1 MEVPSEQSIAH
12 DGVELTDHVWLR
24 PSVALKDYD
33 EGRIG
38 MVLPQIMTLVEL
50 SRFKTVAQV
59 LQSTSKRSIPAN
71 LTKLKSINGQDV
83 EVMPDGSVYEN
94 ARRFIRKED
103 FQSRGLNHAALKI
116 QPDRVCFPASEPF

>member
-1 MEVPSEQSIAH
+1 

-50 SRFKTVAQV
+50 SRFQTVAQV
-59 LQSTSKRSIPAN
+59 LKSTSKRSIPAN

-83 EVMPDGSVYEN
+83 EVMPDGSVYEK
-94 ARRFIRKED
+94 R
-103 FQSRGLNHAALKI
+103 
-116 QPDRVCFPASEPF
+116 PPVYP